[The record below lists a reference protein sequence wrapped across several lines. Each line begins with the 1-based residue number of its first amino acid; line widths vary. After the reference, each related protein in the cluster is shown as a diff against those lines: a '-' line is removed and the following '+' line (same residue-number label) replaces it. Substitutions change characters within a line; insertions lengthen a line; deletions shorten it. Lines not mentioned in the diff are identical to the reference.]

1 MLNEIIEETKV
12 TKTRRLLFKVD
23 FAKAYNSID
32 WNYVIEMLRNMNF
45 PGKWISW
52 VKECISTATANVL
65 VNGSPS
71 GEFQLERGLRQGDTL
86 SPFLFLVAAEGL
98 NALTKRAVRE
108 GLLKGVTIG
117 RGNMVIFHLQYADD
131 IIFAVEG
138 TVENAKAVK
147 WILKNFEIISG
158 LSVNFEKSCA
168 YGINVENDLLEE
180 IANEL
185 GCRVGSWP
193 IPYLGVKIGG
203 GVNGVEAWTSHVER
217 VRGRL
222 SRWEAN
228 LLSLGSRLTLV
239 KSVLSS
245 ILVYNLSFLRLPKL
259 VEKKIKS
266 IQCQFL
272 WGVKKGR
279 KRLLGLGGIQ
289 YVNP

>member
-1 MLNEIIEETKV
+1 M
-12 TKTRRLLFKVD
+12 
-23 FAKAYNSID
+23 
-32 WNYVIEMLRNMNF
+32 
-45 PGKWISW
+45 
-52 VKECISTATANVL
+52 
-65 VNGSPS
+65 
-71 GEFQLERGLRQGDTL
+71 
-86 SPFLFLVAAEGL
+86 
-98 NALTKRAVRE
+98 
-108 GLLKGVTIG
+108 
-117 RGNMVIFHLQYADD
+117 
-131 IIFAVEG
+131 
-138 TVENAKAVK
+138 ENAKAVK

-203 GVNGVEAWTSHVER
+203 RVNGVEAWTSQVER

-228 LLSLGSRLTLV
+228 SLSLGSRLTLV

-272 WGVKKGR
+272 WGGKEGEKKIAWIGWDIICKPVKE
-279 KRLLGLGGIQ
+279 
-289 YVNP
+289 